1 MVKNLGFPI
10 ELEGPLVEGAAP
22 KVVAS
27 QRANA
32 AATNPVHIYL
42 QLETL
47 ARESAYSV
55 VRFFARSLLI
65 VALTSVRACEGGR
78 FTLFRDEKHP
88 ASVIRGLVTK
98 SKDGSAM
105 DIYAPAEGIL
115 LGKLDWL
122 EQHLA
127 DVEVN
132 GGWLFPDYTGD
143 HGHRSNLL
151 KASIICPNTV
161 LPKGGLAK
169 IAKSLFA
176 LDPLRLSATDLKALG
191 ITGHSFHGSLSDV
204 ARRIG
209 PIVDSPPFPIPAG
222 LRLGFSDSDVNEFGH
237 WLRDADAKAAAAATA
252 SQRAKGPRLGLPTHG
267 MARHYTSGTGR
278 DGERTRQIVVR
289 KRLIRYLRAAVGHW
303 TADGRIWTVIQPGP
317 PAGTPFSGERTGP
330 SPRAIKA
337 KARQTPSLDPPFG
350 LFVFLFY

>member
-1 MVKNLGFPI
+1 MCGSPRLPTPRALPVRGALW
-10 ELEGPLVEGAAP
+10 PLAWR
-22 KVVAS
+22 K
-27 QRANA
+27 
-32 AATNPVHIYL
+32 I
-42 QLETL
+42 
-47 ARESAYSV
+47 
-55 VRFFARSLLI
+55 
-65 VALTSVRACEGGR
+65 
-78 FTLFRDEKHP
+78 
-88 ASVIRGLVTK
+88 
-98 SKDGSAM
+98 
-105 DIYAPAEGIL
+105 
-115 LGKLDWL
+115 LGKLGWL
-122 EQHLA
+122 KQHLS

-132 GGWLFPDYTGD
+132 GGWLFPYYTGD

-191 ITGHSFHGSLSDV
+191 ITGHSFHGSFSDV

-209 PIVDSPPFPIPAG
+209 PIVDTPPFPIPAG

-237 WLRDADAKAAAAATA
+237 WLRDADAKAAALATA
-252 SQRAKGPRLGLPTHG
+252 SQRTKGPRLGLPTHG
-267 MARHYTSGTGR
+267 MAGHYTSGTGR

-303 TADGRIWTVIQPGP
+303 MADGRIWTEIPPGS
-317 PAGTPFSGERTGP
+317 AGWA

-337 KARQTPSLDPPFG
+337 KARQTPSLDPLSLCMCFFYFFTS
-350 LFVFLFY
+350 LRLASRVSFLGEF